1 MDDSYYYFLDSTI
14 FLQFHLTQLENMVI
28 NTIMVFSSF
37 QPTLQNEPVFQKN
50 KIRSTSEKDEEHY
63 QTRIQ

>member
-1 MDDSYYYFLDSTI
+1 
-14 FLQFHLTQLENMVI
+14 MVI
-28 NTIMVFSSF
+28 NTIIVFSSF